1 MRSPAG
7 PTIAGHVGS
16 PAVQPP
22 AGTLTAPTRLPRS
35 SERPTSQQA
44 THEAC
49 AAIPWAPP
57 PYQPDPY
64 QSRATTAEAATVAGN
79 LHGAHQLGRTHCPA
93 PPLDGDP
100 SDHPGVNATR
110 RPDINGPHTQLVTPA
125 LASCNYSSTAG
136 APHCAEPIFRNWRP
150 ATTGDRISSN
160 TRTAAWRP
168 SARPASG
175 GPDLESC
182 PVGLVR
188 IWSASSVVMTGRCA
202 VQPVIKVGLWGQA
215 CILELACWMAR
226 AKIGRD
232 CSTMSSVAVR
242 EMRK

>member
-7 PTIAGHVGS
+7 PAIAGHVGS

-136 APHCAEPIFRNWRP
+136 APTAQNPYFVTGVQPPP
-150 ATTGDRISSN
+150 ATGSVATPVPRRGGRQPAQRLVDRTWS
-160 TRTAAWRP
+160 
-168 SARPASG
+168 
-175 GPDLESC
+175 
-182 PVGLVR
+182 LVR
-188 IWSASSVVMTGRCA
+188 SALCGSGRR
-202 VQPVIKVGLWGQA
+202 
-215 CILELACWMAR
+215 AR
-226 AKIGRD
+226 W
-232 CSTMSSVAVR
+232 
-242 EMRK
+242 